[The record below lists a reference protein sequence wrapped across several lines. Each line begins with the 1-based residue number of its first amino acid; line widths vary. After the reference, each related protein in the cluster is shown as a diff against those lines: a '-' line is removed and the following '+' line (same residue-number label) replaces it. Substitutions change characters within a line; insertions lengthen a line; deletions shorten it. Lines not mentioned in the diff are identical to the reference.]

1 MRKRKAF
8 FLPFIFTLFIIGL
21 LLYLDLQDETS
32 IPSEG
37 WSRSLTLPVQEDYIS
52 KPFIL
57 EDGDLYHI
65 YSPTNKDVSH
75 LVVDESLEVQS
86 HVKLPVIVP
95 SSSNMWAVRN
105 ELIFI
110 KNNTIQ
116 KYDGDSIT
124 ELEHNVE
131 GLVANQDQVVFWQ
144 EQELHVLNPTTLEN
158 KQLFETAHPI
168 YDVLIDD
175 KTNSVLILTREDNIH
190 LGVTFLLNKND
201 KFEVSNLSPITISDR
216 DDITST
222 SFAIHNRE
230 IDILIGTTAIEAGL
244 RTYHTY
250 HTIANVDNASTET
263 NTTKLTI
270 YEEGSNRKIDDA
282 QNLVITNKE
291 GVPTI
296 IFSAKGKSGKQRE
309 NANIYEAYNEDDQWL
324 AQRRSTSRYLSKK
337 AQWLNDES
345 LIWIEFTG
353 GEYTLYGASM
363 NEEAINNSM
372 KTTKKDWLFAVSTT
386 ITGLFTSGFTIFII
400 GIWIGPPLGYLFVV
414 YIVNKRI
421 FDRDEVKWLEVTSI
435 LIYLI
440 GQIILNQFVL
450 NDSMNLK
457 TPLGLSF
464 FGSGIV
470 TTLVIFTLT
479 FMVYKLARNKEW
491 GLFGDIFYFI
501 GINLLFSTLIYES
514 TII

>member
-1 MRKRKAF
+1 MRRRKAF
-8 FLPFIFTLFIIGL
+8 ILPFIFTLFIIGL

-32 IPSEG
+32 LPSEE
-37 WSRSLTLPVQEDYIS
+37 WSRSMALQTQEDYIS

-65 YSPTNKDVSH
+65 YSPTKKSVSH

-95 SSSNMWAVRN
+95 SNSNMWAVGN

-116 KYDGDSIT
+116 KYDRDSIT
-124 ELEHNVE
+124 ELGHDVE
-131 GLVANQDQVVFWQ
+131 GLVANQDQVVFWK

-158 KQLFETAHPI
+158 KQIFETTHPI
-168 YDVLIDD
+168 YDVLIDER
-175 KTNSVLILTREDNIH
+175 TNSILILTREDNIH

-201 KFEVSNLSPITISDR
+201 MFEVNNLSPITISDR

-222 SFAIHNRE
+222 SFAIHNKE
-230 IDILIGTTAIEAGL
+230 IDILIGTTAIEAGA

-250 HTIANVDNASTET
+250 HTVANVDNASIET

-291 GVPTI
+291 GVRTI

-309 NANIYEAYNEDDQWL
+309 NANIYEAYNEDNQWL
-324 AQRRSTSRYLSKK
+324 AKTRSTSRYLSKK
-337 AQWLNDES
+337 AQWLNGES

-353 GEYTLYGASM
+353 GEYALYGASM

-372 KTTKKDWLFAVSTT
+372 ETTKEDWLFAASTT

-400 GIWIGPPLGYLFVV
+400 GIWIVPPLGYLFVV
-414 YIVNKRI
+414 YIINKRI
-421 FDRDEVKWLEVTSI
+421 FDQDEVKWLKVTTI
-435 LIYLI
+435 LTYLV

-450 NDSMNLK
+450 NDLMNLQ

-479 FMVYKLARNKEW
+479 FLVYRLARNKEW
-491 GLFGDIFYFI
+491 GLFGNISYFI
-501 GINLLFSTLIYES
+501 GINLLLSSLIYES
-514 TII
+514 TFI